1 MRHKHGYRK
10 LGVNTGHRKAL
21 LRCLARAIILNE
33 RITTTD
39 ARAKEMVRFVSGLVT
54 LAKKETLSERRQALS
69 ILPHKKIV
77 DKLFS
82 EIGPR
87 FADVNGG
94 YLRCFKLGYRKGDG
108 APVSIVEF
116 SKKKS

>member
-21 LRCLARAIILNE
+21 LRSLAKAVILNE

-39 ARAKEMVRFVSGLVT
+39 ARAKEMVRFVSRLVT
-54 LAKKETLSERRQALS
+54 LAKGGTLSARRQALS
-69 ILPHKKIV
+69 ILPYKKAV
-77 DKLFS
+77 NKLFS

-87 FADVNGG
+87 FADISGG

-116 SKKKS
+116 SKKS